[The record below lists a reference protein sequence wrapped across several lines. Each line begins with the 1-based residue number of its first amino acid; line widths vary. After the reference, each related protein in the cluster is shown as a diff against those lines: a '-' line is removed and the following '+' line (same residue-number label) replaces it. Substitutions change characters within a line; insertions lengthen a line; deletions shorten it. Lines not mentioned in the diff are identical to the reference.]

1 MRRLVEGGA
10 GGALLV
16 AEQDGRIVGTVIA
29 GWDGWRANL
38 YAWLAPKHRR
48 QGLARRLVAVGEAQ
62 LRARGVRRASA
73 LVARD
78 DPAAV
83 ALWAGSGYREE
94 PLTGRFVRE
103 L

>member
-1 MRRLVEGGA
+1 M
-10 GGALLV
+10 
-16 AEQDGRIVGTVIA
+16 AEQGGRIVGTVIA

-38 YAWLAPKHRR
+38 YRLAVAPEHRSR
-48 QGLARRLVAVGEAQ
+48 GLARRLVAAGEAQ
-62 LRARGVRRASA
+62 LRARGARRASA

-83 ALWAGSGYREE
+83 AVWAAAGYREE

-103 L
+103 P